1 MDTTFLIIA
10 IIASFVLVPLALLF
24 IGGQLIRSKMDSA
37 ATSFG
42 ASKAP
47 SRFTRDLQGLEDALV
62 EFFASSKASS
72 GILTALAAHGKP
84 VGFNALVEEIRTE
97 QERRRDGE
105 YLPTSALRAVLTT
118 LQVVRLVRMDRN
130 GFSITDLGREV
141 YRRMISQLNPRTPGA
156 QVSPSSMRQHGR
168 RDYSMATSRASSR
181 ALGRVS
187 AACR

>member
-24 IGGQLIRSKMDSA
+24 IGGQLIRSSMDPA
-37 ATSFG
+37 ATGLG

-72 GILTALAAHGKP
+72 GILTVLAAHGNP
-84 VGFNALVEEIRTE
+84 VGFNAVVEEIRTE
-97 QERRRDGE
+97 QARRRDGE
-105 YLPTSALRAVLTT
+105 YLPMSAMRAVLTI
-118 LQVVRLVRMDRN
+118 LQVVRLVRMNRD

-141 YRRMISQLNPRTPGA
+141 YRRMISQLHPRTPSA
-156 QVSPSSMRQHGR
+156 QVNRSTVRQHGR
-168 RDYSMATSRASSR
+168 RDRSIVTSRASSNP
-181 ALGRVS
+181 LERVS
-187 AACR
+187 APCR

>member
-1 MDTTFLIIA
+1 
-10 IIASFVLVPLALLF
+10 
-24 IGGQLIRSKMDSA
+24 MDSA

-141 YRRMISQLNPRTPGA
+141 YRRMISQLNPRTPSA